1 MPMNISELSTS
12 TDDAIQNVGMQYYF
26 APSTA
31 AKAETLGLNQFEFY
45 GLGRGGVLGGA
56 DTQEVVEAFTFFSS
70 GAIEF
75 LYGAPR
81 SKADPVATAKAHI
94 DAAYDYADLTFGGVP
109 TDVLSA
115 FARAAGKVV
124 QNVKPGQYALFDG
137 YMQFPFP
144 QSPVHA
150 AYLATV
156 LLRELRGGAHI
167 NAIKEVN
174 LSAVDATYLENAAIY
189 KMHGFTDEEAPTST
203 PELEALKKKADAVS
217 DGKFAEY
224 LSVLD
229 DAEQTAFLDGVNA
242 MFAATTS
249 PQAV

>member
-1 MPMNISELSTS
+1 MNISELSTS

-26 APSTA
+26 VPSSA
-31 AKAETLGLNQFEFY
+31 AKAETLGINQFEFY

-56 DTQEVVEAFTFFSS
+56 DTKEVVEAFTFFSS

-81 SKADPVATAKAHI
+81 SKADPVAIAKAHI

-115 FARAAGKVV
+115 FAKAAGKVV

-150 AYLATV
+150 AYLATI

-167 NAIKEVN
+167 DAIKEVG
-174 LSAVDATYLENAAIY
+174 LSAADATYLENPGIY
-189 KMHGFTDEEAPTST
+189 KMHGFTDEEAPTVT

-217 DGKFAEY
+217 DAKFAEY

-229 DAEQTAFLDGVNA
+229 EAEQTAFLDGVNA
-242 MFAATTS
+242 MFAATTN

>member
-1 MPMNISELSTS
+1 MNTSELSTS
-12 TDDAIQNVGMQYYF
+12 TDSPIQSAGAAFYF
-26 APSTA
+26 APTTA
-31 AKAETLGLNQFEFY
+31 AYAETIGVNAFNFY

-56 DTQEVVEAFTFFSS
+56 DTSEVVEAFTFFSS

-81 SKADPVATAKAHI
+81 AKADPVATAKAHI
-94 DAAYDYADLTFGGVP
+94 DAAYDYADNTFGGIS
-109 TDVLSA
+109 TDLLSS

-124 QNVKPGQYALFDG
+124 QGVKPGQYALFDG

-144 QSPVHA
+144 ASPVHA

-167 NAIKEVN
+167 DAIKEVG
-174 LSAVDATYLENAAIY
+174 LSAIDATYLENPGIY
-189 KMHGFTDEEAPTST
+189 KMHGFTDEEAP
-203 PELEALKKKADAVS
+203 EVNADLEALKKKADAVS
-217 DGKFAEY
+217 DAKFAEY

-229 DAEQTAFLDGVNA
+229 DAEQAVFLEGVNA

>member
-1 MPMNISELSTS
+1 MNISELSTS

>member
-1 MPMNISELSTS
+1 MNISELSTS

-26 APSTA
+26 VPSSA
-31 AKAETLGLNQFEFY
+31 AKAETLGINQFEFY

-56 DTQEVVEAFTFFSS
+56 DTKEVVEAFTFFSS

-81 SKADPVATAKAHI
+81 SKADPVAIAKAHI

-115 FARAAGKVV
+115 FAKAAGKVV

-150 AYLATV
+150 AYLATI

-167 NAIKEVN
+167 DAIKEVG
-174 LSAVDATYLENAAIY
+174 LSAADATYLENPGIY
-189 KMHGFTDEEAPTST
+189 KMHGFTDEEAPTVT

-217 DGKFAEY
+217 DAKFAEY

-229 DAEQTAFLDGVNA
+229 EAEQTAFLDGVNA
-242 MFAATTS
+242 MFAATTN
-249 PQAV
+249 PQEV

>member
-1 MPMNISELSTS
+1 MNISELSTS

-26 APSTA
+26 APSSA
-31 AKAETLGLNQFEFY
+31 AKAETLGINQFEFY

-56 DTQEVVEAFTFFSS
+56 DTKEVVEAFTFFSS

-81 SKADPVATAKAHI
+81 SKADPVAIAKAHI

-109 TDVLSA
+109 TDALSA
-115 FARAAGKVV
+115 FAKAAGKVV

-150 AYLATV
+150 AYLATI

-167 NAIKEVN
+167 DAIKEVGI
-174 LSAVDATYLENAAIY
+174 SAVDATYLENPGIY
-189 KMHGFTDEEAPTST
+189 KMHGFTDEEAPEVNA
-203 PELEALKKKADAVS
+203 ELEALKKKADAVS
-217 DGKFAEY
+217 DAKFAEY

-229 DAEQTAFLDGVNA
+229 DAEQKAFLDGVNA
-242 MFAATTS
+242 MFAATTN
-249 PQAV
+249 PKAV